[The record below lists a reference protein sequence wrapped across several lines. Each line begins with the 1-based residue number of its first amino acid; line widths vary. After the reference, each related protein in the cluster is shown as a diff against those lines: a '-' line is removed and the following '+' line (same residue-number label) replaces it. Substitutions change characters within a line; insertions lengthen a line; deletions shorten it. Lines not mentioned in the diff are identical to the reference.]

1 MKAILIILV
10 CTITACSSTHHMPV
24 NKHARNVQKHKR
36 PACEKRYT
44 NR

>member
-1 MKAILIILV
+1 MKTILIILV
-10 CTITACSSTHHMPV
+10 CTITSCSSTHAPI

-36 PACEKRYT
+36 PACEKITY